1 MDKCL
6 LCGKYPAAVYK
17 WYQYDSGE
25 QFIAKVCG
33 KCSSL
38 HTQLTAV
45 K

>member
-1 MDKCL
+1 MNCD
-6 LCGKYPAAVYK
+6 LCGKYPSISNRWYVY
-17 WYQYDSGE
+17 DDGE

-38 HTQLTAV
+38 HKQLLEV